1 MSEKLANETTVI
13 AQPSTPSHE
22 RPAGPKLR
30 SEVIQRWWPTTQSLD
45 LVEGPVEQV
54 AEAVQSEVSRFT
66 GREKLGA
73 SWQRFPDLDSAF
85 AAAADFANVP
95 TVYLVLPSRSRWT
108 VLWNNSFLC
117 DGYDSLCW
125 CLTNNHHFTTIH
137 WSAHDAWTTFQAG
150 SAFYHRRWDGAK
162 VVQRVVQTA
171 QEDRRW
177 TFYESGEPL
186 AQEDIEGYRD
196 ARKRDRLN
204 ERRMADLLERFG
216 ARPWQEDFYA
226 VSEAPSFVLL
236 RESAPATLLH
246 RSRAEALQI
255 GADGE
260 PERLRERRLSARR

>member
-1 MSEKLANETTVI
+1 MSEKLADETLEI
-13 AQPSTPSHE
+13 AQPSAASPE
-22 RPAGPKLR
+22 RPAGARLR

-45 LVEGPVEQV
+45 LVEGPADQV
-54 AEAVQSEVSRFT
+54 AAAVQSEVSRFT

-73 SWQRFPDLDSAF
+73 SWQRFSDLDEAF
-85 AAAADFANVP
+85 AAAGDFANVP

-125 CLTNNHHFTTIH
+125 CLTNNHRFTTIH
-137 WSAHDAWTTFQAG
+137 WSAHDEWTTFQSG

-177 TFYESGEPL
+177 TFYESGDALPE
-186 AQEDIEGYRD
+186 EDLEVYRD

-204 ERRMADLLERFG
+204 ERRMAELLERFG

-226 VSEAPSFVLL
+226 VAEAASFVLV
-236 RESAPATLLH
+236 REAAPATLLH
-246 RSRAEALQI
+246 RTRAEVLRGA
-255 GADGE
+255 ADGE
-260 PERLRERRLSARR
+260 PARLRERRASARR